1 MIAPRGAPPKAA
13 GGRLR
18 RDGVRRLVWAAVA
31 VVGRNALLFEHGF
44 ENQKSSVMEP
54 NRQGEVWV
62 YAEQEHGNVPEVVL
76 ELCGKARQ
84 LADQLGVQTGAVLA
98 GNEVAS
104 LAQSLIAHGI
114 DRVYL
119 AEDSR
124 LSHFQTQPYAKVLT
138 TLIGKHRPQ
147 IVIFGATALGRDL
160 APRVASELR
169 AGMTADCTDLDI
181 ADVDDPKTKT
191 RHEKLL
197 LQIRP
202 AFGGNIIATIVNY
215 DQWPQMATVREGVMP
230 LRPADPARRGEVIRE
245 NIAFDDG
252 DFLLKL
258 IEEHVEQRRIN
269 LKGARV
275 IVAGGGGI
283 GSKENFSLLYELAG
297 AIGGAV
303 GASRAAVDS
312 GYIGKEHQIGQTG
325 TTVRPALYIAVGIS
339 GAVQH
344 RAGMEESAKIIAI
357 NKDKDAPIFS
367 IAHYG
372 IVGDYKQVIPMMIKA
387 IKEKAR

>member
-1 MIAPRGAPPKAA
+1 
-13 GGRLR
+13 
-18 RDGVRRLVWAAVA
+18 
-31 VVGRNALLFEHGF
+31 
-44 ENQKSSVMEP
+44 MEP

-62 YAEQEHGNVPEVVL
+62 MAEQEDGVLHDISL

-84 LADQLGVQTGAVLA
+84 LADQLGVKVGAVLA
-98 GNEVAS
+98 GYRVGQ
-104 LAQSLIAHGI
+104 LAERLIAHGA
-114 DRVYL
+114 DNVYL
-119 AEDSR
+119 VDDER
-124 LSHFQTQPYAKVLT
+124 LAHYQTGPYARAMCSLVE
-138 TLIGKHRPQ
+138 KHRPQ
-147 IVIFGATALGRDL
+147 IVLYGATPLGRDL
-160 APRVASELR
+160 APRVASYLR
-169 AGMTADCTDLDI
+169 AGMTADCTDLQI
-181 ADVDDPKTKT
+181 SDVTEARSGRVHKN
-191 RHEKLL
+191 LL

-215 DQWPQMATVREGVMP
+215 EQWPQMATVREGVMP
-230 LRPADPARRGEVIRE
+230 MLPPDPARKGTIVPEQVTLAPADMPLR
-245 NIAFDDG
+245 
-252 DFLLKL
+252 L
-258 IEEHVEQRRIN
+258 IERHLEPRKVN

-283 GSKENFSLLYELAG
+283 GSKENFRLLYELAG

-312 GYIGKEHQIGQTG
+312 GYIGKEYQIGQTG

-357 NKDKDAPIFS
+357 NTDPQAPIFS

-372 IVGDYKQVIPMMIKA
+372 IVGDYKKVIPMMLRA
-387 IKEKAR
+387 LKERK